1 MLSSALVGAIA
12 LCGAASAAVARP
24 PAAAITPA
32 AVLQRRDP
40 AGELDPWVS
49 VNEDPSATTYTP
61 HWTTDG
67 EGKSS
72 LKDAA
77 PSSLT
82 GSVFSFTTLGEP
94 TTTTGD
100 PPNPTAS
107 NNKGTGAFSLCSQK
121 DSSTEPFCRP
131 RVNSTLEPGNV
142 YYRTLLFVLTACP
155 LSMPLYAAS
164 NLGLVTWDP
173 EHYANKLND
182 SYTLTVQVKHQ
193 NRTSKEWVFLS
204 DFDHTQVPAKQGYFP
219 FDVSDKLLDGHD
231 TNNIT
236 VTLQRR
242 MNNTIGDPDDVTAAY
257 PLAIVRFKYP
267 AKANNNGATGHSLT
281 IALPVVFGTILLL
294 VVGLCLWNR
303 KTRRIHLGDIVSR
316 KSRHGYSGRAE
327 RRRRMFGSSSA
338 TATDADHDIQ
348 LGNGFS
354 DDGPAAYH
362 DAPVAHGGSRRRADS
377 DGLDSLAAS
386 SPVHESFQQQNMTG
400 GRNAFRDEM
409 DRQHHERTAGP
420 L

>member
-1 MLSSALVGAIA
+1 MLSSAIVGAIA
-12 LCGAASAAVARP
+12 LCGAASAAVAAP
-24 PAAAITPA
+24 PPPGITPA
-32 AVLQRRDP
+32 PVLQRRDP

-49 VNEDPSATTYTP
+49 VNEDPSATTFTP
-61 HWTTDG
+61 KWTTDG

-107 NNKGTGAFSLCSQK
+107 NKKGTGAFSLCSGK
-121 DSSTEPFCRP
+121 DSSVSPFCRP
-131 RVNSTLEPGNV
+131 RANSTLEPGNV
-142 YYRTLLFVLTACP
+142 YYL
-155 LSMPLYAAS
+155 
-164 NLGLVTWDP
+164 TWDP
-173 EHYANKLND
+173 EHYASKLNE
-182 SYTLTVQVKHQ
+182 SYALTVQVKQQ
-193 NRTSKEWVFLS
+193 NRTTNEWVFLS
-204 DFDHTQVPAKQGYFP
+204 DFEHVQVPAKQGYFP
-219 FDVSDKLLDGHD
+219 LDVTDALLDGHD

-242 MNNTIGDPDDVTAAY
+242 LNATIGDPDDVTAAY
-257 PLAIVRFKYP
+257 PLHVARFKFP
-267 AKANNNGATGHSLT
+267 AKAPSRINTPGALA

-303 KTRRIHLGDIVSR
+303 KTRRIHLGDIIPR
-316 KSRHGYSGRAE
+316 KGGRGGYSGRAE
-327 RRRRMFGSSSA
+327 RRRRMFGGAAA
-338 TATDADHDIQ
+338 TTDADHDIQ
-348 LGNGFS
+348 LGNGFP
-354 DDGPAAYH
+354 DDGPAYR
-362 DAPVAHGGSRRRADS
+362 DAPAQQGGRGGRRDS
-377 DGLDSLAAS
+377 LDSLAE
-386 SPVHESFQQQNMTG
+386 SPVHDSFQQQGTTG

-409 DRQHHERTAGP
+409 DRQQHERGG

>member
-1 MLSSALVGAIA
+1 MLSSALVGAIV
-12 LCGAASAAVARP
+12 LCSAASAAAVAAPP

-61 HWTTDG
+61 QWTTDG

-107 NNKGTGAFSLCSQK
+107 NKKGTGAFSLCSKK

-142 YYRTLLFVLTACP
+142 YYL
-155 LSMPLYAAS
+155 
-164 NLGLVTWDP
+164 TWDP
-173 EHYANKLND
+173 EHYASKLNE
-182 SYTLTVQVKHQ
+182 SYTLTVQVKQQ
-193 NRTSKEWVFLS
+193 NRTTKEWVFLS

-231 TNNIT
+231 SNNIT
-236 VTLQRR
+236 VTLQQR

-257 PLAIVRFKYP
+257 PLTIVRFKYP
-267 AKANNNGATGHSLT
+267 AKAPNNGATGHTLT

-316 KSRHGYSGRAE
+316 KSKRGYSGRAE
-327 RRRRMFGSSSA
+327 RRRRMFGSASGA
-338 TATDADHDIQ
+338 ATDADHDIQ
-348 LGNGFS
+348 LGNGFP

-362 DAPVAHGGSRRRADS
+362 DDAPAAHGGNRRRADS

-386 SPVHESFQQQNMTG
+386 PVHESFQQQNITG
-400 GRNAFRDEM
+400 GRNAFRDEI
-409 DRQHHERTAGP
+409 DRQNFERSGP

>member
-1 MLSSALVGAIA
+1 MLPCALVGVIA
-12 LCGAASAAVARP
+12 LCGAASAAAVAV
-24 PAAAITPA
+24 AAPEITPA
-32 AVLQRRDP
+32 AVLHRRDP

-61 HWTTDG
+61 QWTTDG
-67 EGKSS
+67 DGKSS

-107 NNKGTGAFSLCSQK
+107 NNKGTGAFSLCSK
-121 DSSTEPFCRP
+121 EDSSVEPFCRP
-131 RVNSTLEPGNV
+131 RINSSLEPGNV
-142 YYRTLLFVLTACP
+142 YYL
-155 LSMPLYAAS
+155 
-164 NLGLVTWDP
+164 TWDP
-173 EHYANKLND
+173 KHYANQLNQ
-182 SYTLTVQVKHQ
+182 SYFLTVQVKQQ
-193 NRTSKEWVFLS
+193 NRTTKEWVFLS
-204 DFDHTQVPAKQGYFP
+204 DFDHVQVPAKQGYFP
-219 FDVSDKLLDGHD
+219 FAVTDSLLDGHD

-236 VTLQRR
+236 VTLQSRL
-242 MNNTIGDPDDVTAAY
+242 NSTIGDPDTVTDAY
-257 PLAIVRFKYP
+257 PLTVAKFKYP
-267 AKANNNGATGHSLT
+267 ATAPNRGVAGQTLT

-303 KTRRIHLGDIVSR
+303 KTRRIHLGDIMPR
-316 KSRHGYSGRAE
+316 KSTRGYSGRAE

-338 TATDADHDIQ
+338 AAATDADHDIQ
-348 LGNGFS
+348 LGNGFP
-354 DDGPAAYH
+354 DDGPDYRDVPAR
-362 DAPVAHGGSRRRADS
+362 GGDRHRDS
-377 DGLDSLAAS
+377 LDSLEP
-386 SPVHESFQQQNMTG
+386 SPVHDSFQQQGTTG

-409 DRQHHERTAGP
+409 ARQRNERSGG